1 MIAHKMPKTWH
12 VYRTDARMV
21 GKGGGKKGTN
31 NKPRVKGGLYRCFD
45 CDTYKTFNKFS
56 KNSSKK
62 HGICDNCKPCV
73 AKRAKKSAATP
84 RGAIKLLFCNARN
97 NSKRRAKK
105 RPQMKD
111 HDLPNN
117 IDAQIA
123 YFFELA
129 ARQNYLCA
137 ISGRR
142 LDPRDA
148 SLERI
153 NENKPYTKTNLCLIS
168 RDFQSGSTKSVH
180 DDASSQWTRAKFDE
194 VGQLRVADFD
204 PDYALWDRAASTPC
218 NTNGTTPE
226 QTLRYRL
233 YYAISDAKKH
243 TTRRNKKGRKHCKP
257 EIDEAFLVELFK
269 RQGGR
274 CFYTLVPLS
283 VHGHYKFSIERMDD
297 DIGYTKANTV
307 LVIMEVNHGSAKW
320 SKAKA
325 DDYWGAL

>member
-21 GKGGGKKGTN
+21 GKSHRGKT
-31 NKPRVKGGLYRCFD
+31 KPRVKAGLYRCTD
-45 CDTYKTFNKFS
+45 CDTYKTFDKFT

-62 HGICDNCKPCV
+62 HGIQSFCKPCGV
-73 AKRAKKSAATP
+73 KIDKKRKAAP
-84 RGAIKLLFCNARN
+84 RGAINDLFNSARG
-97 NSKRRAKK
+97 NSKQRAKN
-105 RPQMKD
+105 RPQMLD
-111 HDLPNN
+111 HDLPSN
-117 IDAQIA
+117 IDEQIA

-129 ARQNYLCA
+129 ERQNYLCA
-137 ISGRR
+137 ISGRL

-153 NENKPYTKTNLCLIS
+153 DEDKPYTKTNLCLIS
-168 RDFQSGSTKSVH
+168 RDFQSGSPKSNH

-194 VGQLRVADFD
+194 VGQLRVTDFEPNYD
-204 PDYALWDRAASTPC
+204 LWDRALSTPYKK
-218 NTNGTTPE
+218 NATTPE
-226 QTLRYRL
+226 QTLRRRMNR
-233 YYAISDAKKH
+233 ANKNAKKH
-243 TTRRNKKGRKHCKP
+243 TIDRNTRGRKHCKP

-307 LVIMEVNHGSAKW
+307 LVIMEVNHGNAKW